1 MAAFPL
7 ARPARAVKSG
17 RMPGPKDK
25 GKTDRMR
32 RALQSGDV
40 AALSDD
46 QLLGLLHMAI
56 DVAED
61 LDELERK
68 IDPHGPPPR
77 HAAMAYQRLRRLKG
91 PRPGKSR

>member
-1 MAAFPL
+1 MASSKDHGMTDKT
-7 ARPARAVKSG
+7 R
-17 RMPGPKDK
+17 PGPESD
-25 GKTDRMR
+25 GSAT
-32 RALQSGDV
+32 
-40 AALSDD
+40 LSDE
-46 QLLGLLHMAI
+46 QIVSLLHMAI

-91 PRPGKSR
+91 PDRGKFR